1 MVTEFLH
8 QMNFKSYRLFVD
20 AFAFTRQK
28 KRRAVPK
35 ALARVPIFR
44 SAGPKMSVV

>member
-28 KRRAVPK
+28 RRAVPK

-44 SAGPKMSVV
+44 SAEPKMSVV

>member
-28 KRRAVPK
+28 KKAGRAK
-35 ALARVPIFR
+35 SI
-44 SAGPKMSVV
+44 GPRAHF